1 MARSHKYRQ
10 CGMTLIE
17 VMVATL
23 ILSSGLLG
31 AAAVQISA
39 LKHTDSALMTSQAS
53 FIAYSM
59 LDRVRANK
67 QADYR
72 YSSAGGAV
80 SSGVVNQDLNDFK
93 RNILEFGGETAT
105 GMIAATDR
113 EVSIT
118 LEWSDARRASHIGS
132 RQTLTLTSQIAID
145 TLAAAL

>member
-31 AAAVQISA
+31 AAAVQLSA

-53 FIAYSM
+53 FIAYGM
-59 LDRVRANK
+59 LDRVRANE

-72 YSSAGGAV
+72 YSSSASAV
-80 SSGVVNQDLNDFK
+80 PSSALGQDLNDFK
-93 RNILEFGGETAT
+93 RHILEFGGESAT
-105 GMIAATDR
+105 GRITITDR

-118 LEWSDARRASHIGS
+118 LEWSEARAVSQIGA
-132 RQTLTLTSQIAID
+132 RQTITLTSQISAE
-145 TLAAAL
+145 TLAAAS

>member
-1 MARSHKYRQ
+1 MARSYKYRQ
-10 CGMTLIE
+10 RGMTLIE

-31 AAAVQISA
+31 AAAVQLSA

-59 LDRVRANK
+59 LDRVRANE

-80 SSGVVNQDLNDFK
+80 PSGVVNQDLNDFK
-93 RNILEFGGETAT
+93 CNILEFGGETAT

-118 LEWSDARRASHIGS
+118 LEWSDARRASLTGA
-132 RQTLTLTSQIAID
+132 RQTITLASQISAD

>member
-10 CGMTLIE
+10 SGMTLIE

-53 FIAYSM
+53 FIAFGM
-59 LDRVRANK
+59 LDRVRANE

-72 YSSAGGAV
+72 YSTSGEV
-80 SSGVVNQDLNDFK
+80 VPSGVVNQDLNDFK
-93 RNILEFGGETAT
+93 RNILEFGGESAT
-105 GMIAATDR
+105 GMITANDR

-118 LEWSDARRASHIGS
+118 LEWSDTRRAS
-132 RQTLTLTSQIAID
+132 QTSALQAFTLTSQISAD